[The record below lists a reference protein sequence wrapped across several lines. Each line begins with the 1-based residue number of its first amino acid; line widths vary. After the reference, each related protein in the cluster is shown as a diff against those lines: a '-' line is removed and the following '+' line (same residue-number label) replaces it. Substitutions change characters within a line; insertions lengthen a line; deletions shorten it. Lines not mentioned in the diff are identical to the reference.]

1 LRMPNIG
8 LQLYTVRDVL
18 KDDFAGTL
26 RKVAKIG
33 YAGIE
38 GGGTGPMNKD
48 DYLNFMREIG
58 LIPISSGAG
67 VDGLE
72 KKGDEIMKAASEL
85 GVKYMM
91 VSSGCK
97 SAQEYMDLA
106 VRLNACGKT
115 ANKYGIAFQYHNHA
129 HEFQKFDG
137 KSGFDILVDGTDP
150 ALVKFQVD
158 AGWVNWAGENPSA
171 TLRRLKG
178 RIVTIHVK
186 DHTKDPKDFTEVGTG
201 ELPLAEVVAAA
212 QEIGVQWMFVE
223 QDRWKI
229 PSIESAEISFKNLKK
244 AVG

>member
-1 LRMPNIG
+1 MPNIG

-186 DHTKDPKDFTEVGTG
+186 DHTPGENKQFTEVGTG
-201 ELPLAEVVAAA
+201 ALPLVEVVRTAV
-212 QEIGVQWMFVE
+212 EIGVQWMFVE
-223 QDRWKI
+223 QDTCAR
-229 PSIESAEISFKNLKK
+229 PTIESAEISFRNLQK
-244 AVG
+244 ALG

>member
-1 LRMPNIG
+1 
-8 LQLYTVRDVL
+8 
-18 KDDFAGTL
+18 
-26 RKVAKIG
+26 VAKIG

-48 DYLNFMREIG
+48 EYLKFMKEIG
-58 LIPISSGAG
+58 LLPISSGG
-67 VDGLE
+67 SVDWIE
-72 KKGDEIMKAASEL
+72 KKGDEMFAGMQSL
-85 GVKYMM
+85 GTKYMM

-97 SAQEYMDLA
+97 SAEEYKTLA
-106 VRLNACGKT
+106 GRLNNCGKL
-115 ANKYGIAFQYHNHA
+115 ANKYGIIFQYHNHA
-129 HEFQKFDG
+129 HEFEKFEG
-137 KSGFDILVDGTDP
+137 KTGFDILVDGTDP

-158 AGWVNWAGENPSA
+158 AGWVNWAGENPPA
-171 TLRRLKG
+171 VLRRLKG

-244 AVG
+244 ALS

>member
-1 LRMPNIG
+1 M
-8 LQLYTVRDVL
+8 

-48 DYLNFMREIG
+48 DYLNLMREIG

-186 DHTKDPKDFTEVGTG
+186 DHTPGENKQFTEVGTG
-201 ELPLAEVVAAA
+201 ALPLVEVVRTAV
-212 QEIGVQWMFVE
+212 EIGVQWMFVE
-223 QDRWKI
+223 QDTCAR
-229 PSIESAEISFKNLKK
+229 PTIESAEISFRNLQK
-244 AVG
+244 ALG

>member
-1 LRMPNIG
+1 M
-8 LQLYTVRDVL
+8 Q
-18 KDDFAGTL
+18 KDFAGTL
-26 RKVAKIG
+26 RQVAKIG

-48 DYLNFMREIG
+48 EFLKFMKEIN
-58 LIPISSGAG
+58 LIPISSGGG
-67 VDGLE
+67 VDAIE
-72 KKGDEIMKAASEL
+72 KKGDEMFANMKAL
-85 GVKYMM
+85 GTKYMM

-97 SAQEYMDLA
+97 TAQEYKDLA
-106 VRLNACGKT
+106 VKLNACGT
-115 ANKYGIAFQYHNHA
+115 LANKYGIIFQYHNHA
-129 HEFQKFDG
+129 HEFEKFEG
-137 KSGFDILVDGTDP
+137 KTGFDMLVDGTDP

-158 AGWVNWAGENPSA
+158 AGWVNWAGENPGA
-171 TLRRLKG
+171 TIRRLKG

-201 ELPLAEVVAAA
+201 ELPLADVVAAA
-212 QEIGVQWMFVE
+212 KEIGVQWMFVE